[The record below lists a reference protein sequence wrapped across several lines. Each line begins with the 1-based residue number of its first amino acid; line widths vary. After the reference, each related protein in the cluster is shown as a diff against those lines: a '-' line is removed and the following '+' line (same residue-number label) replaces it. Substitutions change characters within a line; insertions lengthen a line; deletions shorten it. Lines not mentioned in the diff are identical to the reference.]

1 MTITHEHG
9 IVPMKVRFCACPVG
23 EDGKPLPDYIQLL
36 RFGLFPG
43 SWSEPRSAYT
53 INGLRDYDL
62 LSAQCQISAW
72 DFSTYLRRTT
82 DSVAPDSVKVSS
94 HADSIQH
101 RRADGSNQDR
111 HRELNNTMREFMF
124 LRATRRAGVEPV
136 RPLELGCIAVLCPA
150 CPQKDMNMDPRWKDR
165 PLCEQ

>member
-1 MTITHEHG
+1 FRCFDCYHAEVVCRPCIVLEHIHNPFHRVEAWHNSLRFWERQYVGMFDDFVIHLGHGGEPCNRQWNERQMTITHEHG

-62 LSAQCQISAW
+62 LSAQCQISA
-72 DFSTYLRRTT
+72 
-82 DSVAPDSVKVSS
+82 
-94 HADSIQH
+94 
-101 RRADGSNQDR
+101 
-111 HRELNNTMREFMF
+111 
-124 LRATRRAGVEPV
+124 
-136 RPLELGCIAVLCPA
+136 
-150 CPQKDMNMDPRWKDR
+150 
-165 PLCEQ
+165 